1 MERLSTRKKRIIFL
15 GSLFSLENRQDRLE
29 RLSRRGLATAVCNLT
44 ANPRVQ
50 LAAACVLGRAE
61 TQDSHPDFV
70 SLRFLTLQTAGKHIY
85 THPHSLYLSF
95 VLFFLLFSVI
105 FSLEIEAL
113 ARSVSVQRVLKT
125 GLASLCIRS
134 MTRRPRRHVKNATKP
149 HSTAFCIASMTNFE
163 RMLRPSMDEMAELDE
178 MDARAGR
185 KRPRCAG
192 MRATKRFW
200 CKEKQL
206 QLHDPKANME
216 GVAAIREPRKIRMER
231 HCLPGGHFARALAS
245 VDESHENLQNT
256 YSDIWYIYYTVYNI
270 LLKHICWYCWFKP
283 KYQRP
288 VKKLWEIHD
297 MYPNP

>member
-1 MERLSTRKKRIIFL
+1 MERLSTRKKTHHFFGII
-15 GSLFSLENRQDRLE
+15 FSLENRQDRLE

-70 SLRFLTLQTAGKHIY
+70 SLRFLTLRTAGKHIY
-85 THPHSLYLSF
+85 THPHSLHLPVYCFF
-95 VLFFLLFSVI
+95 VLFSLI
-105 FSLEIEAL
+105 FYLEIEAL

-200 CKEKQL
+200 CKEKQ

-216 GVAAIREPRKIRMER
+216 GVAAIREPRKIRTER
-231 HCLPGGHFARALAS
+231 HCLPGGPFARALAS
-245 VDESHENLQNT
+245 VEAMKICKTRIQR
-256 YSDIWYIYYTVYNI
+256 YGVVYGI
-270 LLKHICWYCWFKP
+270 
-283 KYQRP
+283 
-288 VKKLWEIHD
+288 
-297 MYPNP
+297 